1 MKELLKAVEG
11 NINSF
16 CEEESTLPRALVD
29 EVKTDLKEVL
39 LWVLPP
45 H

>member
-39 LWVLPP
+39 LWVLLP